1 MQIQQQQVGGILVVT
16 PQEDR
21 LDASVA
27 GTFKGFM
34 VDLINQG
41 GQKVVLNL
49 ERVAFIDSSGLT
61 AIVSTL
67 KSLGLAGGEM
77 VVCGINN
84 NVAALFKLTKLD
96 KVFRVFD
103 DINHACQTLDTL

>member
-1 MQIQQQQVGGILVVT
+1 MQIHKQQVGAVLVIT

-27 GTFKGFM
+27 GNFKGFM
-34 VDLINQG
+34 VDVINQG
-41 GQKVVLNL
+41 KHKLVLNL
-49 ERVAFIDSSGLT
+49 ERVDFVDSSGLT

-77 VVCGINN
+77 VVCGIKN
-84 NVAALFKLTKLD
+84 NVAALFKLTRLD
-96 KVFRVFD
+96 KIFKVFD
-103 DINHACQTLDTL
+103 DINQACQTLDK